1 VIADAQVID
10 TRVASE
16 NERRL
21 QLLRTAGAL
30 TDRREEPDADATE
43 IELSGLSQ

>member
-10 TRVASE
+10 TRVGNASE
-16 NERRL
+16 GRM

-30 TDRREEPDADATE
+30 TD
-43 IELSGLSQ
+43 